1 MTDVLSP
8 TQRSYCMSRIRGKNT
23 KPERLIRQRLFAL
36 GFRYRLHQRNLPG
49 CPDLVLSKYRA
60 VIFVHGCLW
69 HGHECDLFHWPRTNA
84 LFWRKKIT
92 HNRHNDE
99 RNLADLRSAG
109 WRILVVWECAL
120 RGRHRMNEQ
129 RLIRKVA
136 GWLLSRKGR
145 GEIPD
150 SAAG

>member
-23 KPERLIRQRLFAL
+23 KPERQIRQGLFAL

-49 CPDLVLSKYRA
+49 CPDLALSKYRA

-69 HGHECDLFHWPRTNA
+69 HGHECELFHWPRTNP
-84 LFWRKKIT
+84 LFWRKKIA

-99 RNLADLRSAG
+99 GNLAKLRSAG
-109 WRILVVWECAL
+109 WRTLVVWECAL
-120 RGRHRMNEQ
+120 RGKHRMNEQ

-145 GEIPD
+145 GEILG